1 MSPKVKPE
9 VLAVSR
15 WLHKNWDPIG
25 CGAPEDEYDT
35 YALPLYGMLVHKAT
49 TEEIAARLSEFQDMI
64 GLPKPAVDLMPVAE
78 QLIAA
83 FPTLSR

>member
-1 MSPKVKPE
+1 MSPKLKPE
-9 VLAVSR
+9 VAEISK

-25 CGAPEDEYDT
+25 CGVPDDEYDS
-35 YALPLYGMLVHKAT
+35 YAHPLYGMLIHKAT
-49 TEEIAARLSEFQDMI
+49 AEEIAARLSEFQDMM
-64 GLPKPAVDLMPVAE
+64 GLPKPAEDLLPVAE